1 MFENLQLLLRAFEQ
15 RQDIDED
22 APQQVKKQQT
32 VTSHTSLVYTER
44 SNNVLWRSE
53 TFDAL
58 THSEDLHPTRA
69 KKENRSDWKKAAA
82 LPLAKTGKR
91 DRTRR
96 HSAAAEI

>member
-22 APQQVKKQQT
+22 APQHVKKQQT

-44 SNNVLWRSE
+44 SNNILWRSE

-58 THSEDLHPTRA
+58 THPEDLRPMRA
-69 KKENRSDWKKAAA
+69 KKKTEATLPARFARGCLKK
-82 LPLAKTGKR
+82 LRLF
-91 DRTRR
+91 
-96 HSAAAEI
+96 